1 MIECDIDLWY
11 IHVWLNETMLVKS
24 VCLII
29 DVILISQF
37 DTQAVWPDNLLILY

>member
-1 MIECDIDLWY
+1 
-11 IHVWLNETMLVKS
+11 MLVKS